1 MHRPGHR
8 PQLGDFHLR
17 AGGELGVRSVWGVL
31 SRMHL
36 GDTRV
41 ETSSGPWGAWLWS
54 LRKIDP
60 LPKSSGRQLMVLSRS
75 DTIRLVFTKAH
86 SGSTVM
92 NQSGSVC

>member
-54 LRKIDP
+54 LRKI
-60 LPKSSGRQLMVLSRS
+60 SGLGRDLQGCLAHRQQQTPWSEWQRS
-75 DTIRLVFTKAH
+75 EQV
-86 SGSTVM
+86 
-92 NQSGSVC
+92 Q